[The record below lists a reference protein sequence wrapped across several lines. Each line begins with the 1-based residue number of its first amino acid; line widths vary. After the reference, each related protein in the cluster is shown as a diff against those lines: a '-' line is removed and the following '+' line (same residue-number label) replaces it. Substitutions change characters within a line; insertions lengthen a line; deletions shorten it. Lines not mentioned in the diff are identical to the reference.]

1 MDKIK
6 NVVFKLI
13 ETPTL
18 ISILVGSVLV
28 FWQLLTGVLPPSVQ
42 IVFFAV
48 FILLTGIPHGAI
60 DHLVEERTA
69 EKQGKSFD
77 LIVFIAKYLLIMAFY
92 GLMWYVLSSVS
103 LLFFLLISAW
113 HFGETDIEK
122 APNTTVWNIT
132 RFAFGNFVLLFI
144 LLCHVEETTPILER
158 ISQNNS
164 AVMYIWYCLNAFKI
178 PLLISILF
186 FVFILFY
193 FAHIKA
199 SITINKIRYGR
210 LFLILILTYFLP
222 LLPAFALYFGGWHAL
237 CSFNSIHHYIS
248 ENNVDKEYLSPFLI
262 LKTWTK
268 TLLFSFLAIIFLSFA
283 TWYWLHFLQ
292 TWDPLPMLFIF
303 LSLITLPH
311 LNVMHKM
318 NNF

>member
-6 NVVFKLI
+6 NAVFKLI

-28 FWQLLTGVLPPSVQ
+28 FWQLLTGLLPPSVQ
-42 IVFFAV
+42 IAFFAV

-69 EKQGKSFD
+69 EKQGKGFD

-92 GLMWYVLSSVS
+92 GLMWYVLPSVS
-103 LLFFLLISAW
+103 LLFFLFISAW

-122 APNTTVWNIT
+122 APETALWNTT
-132 RFAFGNFVLLFI
+132 RFVFGSFILLFI
-144 LLCHVEETTPILER
+144 LLIHNVETTPILGR

-164 AVMYIWYCLNAFKI
+164 AVLSIYF
-178 PLLISILF
+178 LLIQFKMPILIINLIGA
-186 FVFILFY
+186 FILFY
-193 FAHIKA
+193 LANKQHL
-199 SITINKIRYGR
+199 ITINKTHYGR
-210 LFLILILTYFLP
+210 LFLILILIYFLP

-237 CSFNSIHHYIS
+237 CSFNSIHNYIS
-248 ENNVDKEYLSPFLI
+248 ENKVDKEYFSPFLI

-268 TLLFSFLAIIFLSFA
+268 TLLFSFLAVIFLSFA

-292 TWDPLPMLFIF
+292 TWDPIPMLFIF

-318 NNF
+318 NSF